1 MSKIHLSMITLTIIS
16 SLRMTQHN
24 YNSTDLKQ
32 RFIKSNCNVMSGACP
47 CVFYEDVIMSV

>member
-24 YNSTDLKQ
+24 YNLTDLKQ
-32 RFIKSNCNVMSGACP
+32 RFIK
-47 CVFYEDVIMSV
+47 